1 MDGIVLMMEEHRN
14 IKRMLTVM
22 RKACLTVLNGR
33 EIDFVDF
40 ENMIDFVRNYADRHH
55 HGKEEKLLFNRMID
69 EIGGAAEKLVRNGM
83 LVEHDLGRLHIM
95 NLIEA
100 LNKLKE
106 GDEEAK
112 LDVIAEAVSYTH
124 LLTRHIDKEDNAAYP
139 FAQRGLCEATLDAI
153 GQECGAF
160 EQEQEE
166 KGIQKYYLQMLEQLE
181 KKYAI

>member
-14 IKRMLTVM
+14 IKRMLAVM
-22 RKACLTVLNGR
+22 RKACLNVLNDQS
-33 EIDFVDF
+33 INYDDFKD
-40 ENMIDFVRNYADRHH
+40 MIDFVKSYADRHH

-95 NLIEA
+95 NLEEA
-100 LNKLKE
+100 LDKLKA

-139 FAQRGLCEATLDAI
+139 FARRGLSEETLNVI
-153 GQECGAF
+153 GHECGAF
-160 EQEQEE
+160 EQEQEG
-166 KGIQKYYLQMLEQLE
+166 KGVQKHYLQILERLE
-181 KKYAI
+181 KKYAA

>member
-14 IKRMLTVM
+14 IKRMLAVM
-22 RKACLTVLNGR
+22 RKACLKVLNGR
-33 EIDFVDF
+33 EIDYGDF
-40 ENMIDFVRNYADRHH
+40 ENMIEFVRNYADRHH

-95 NLIEA
+95 ILEEA
-100 LNKLKE
+100 LDKLKA

-124 LLTRHIDKEDNAAYP
+124 LLTRHIDKEDNAVYP
-139 FAQRGLCEATLDAI
+139 FARRGLCEANLKAI
-153 GQECGAF
+153 NEECSAF
-160 EQEQEE
+160 EKEQEE
-166 KGIQKYYLQMLEQLE
+166 KDIQQYYLQMLERLE
-181 KKYAI
+181 KKYVI